1 MSPEADPRPRRA
13 LITGVTGQDGTY
25 LARLLL
31 SHGWKVFGGIARAEF
46 GVQLAPGLEAVSPL
60 NLELTDESSIRSSV
74 VECRPDAIFHL
85 AALSHVPT
93 TWDAPAATVDINTL
107 GTLRLIEAMRQSAP
121 EAHFVFAG
129 SSDCYDHGSA
139 PATGLTPHCRYQIA
153 NPYAGSKM
161 AAMEIAWKMREA
173 YDLRVSVAILMN
185 HTSPRRPVQF
195 VERKIVHEAAAV
207 ARGERPTMTLGS
219 LETQRDWS
227 WATDIVEGLRLMAE
241 RDRPGDFVLGSG
253 ELHSTGDWVDFA
265 FTKLGLDKQR
275 HLNVDPHL
283 LHRADLP
290 KTFGDIR
297 PANEVLGW
305 RPSVNFESMVQ
316 QLLDAEG
323 HAGSP
328 GEGTT

>member
-31 SHGWKVFGGIARAEF
+31 ARGWEVFGGIARAESDVRF
-46 GVQLAPGLEAVSPL
+46 APGLEAVSPL
-60 NLELTDESSIRSSV
+60 DLELTDESSIRSSV
-74 VECRPDAIFHL
+74 AECRPDALFHL

-93 TWDAPAATVDINTL
+93 TWDAPATTVDINTL
-107 GTLRLIEAMRQSAP
+107 GTLRLIEAMRLSAP

-139 PATGLTPHCRYQIA
+139 PATGLTPRCRYQIA
-153 NPYAGSKM
+153 NPYAASKM

-173 YDLRVSVAILMN
+173 YDLRISVAILMN

-195 VERKIVHEAAAV
+195 VERKIVHEAVAV
-207 ARGERPTMTLGS
+207 ARGESPSMALGS
-219 LETQRDWS
+219 LETRRDWS
-227 WATDIVEGLRLMAE
+227 WATDIVEGLRLMSEQE
-241 RDRPGDFVLGSG
+241 RAGDFVLGSG
-253 ELHSTGDWVDFA
+253 ELHSTGDWVNLA
-265 FTKLGLDKQR
+265 FTKLGLDQGK
-275 HLNVDPHL
+275 HLVTDPHL
-283 LHRADLP
+283 LHRADTP

-297 PANEVLGW
+297 PAKEILGW

-316 QLLDAEG
+316 QLIDAENRD
-323 HAGSP
+323 GSP
-328 GEGTT
+328 GERTT